1 MYIVKKGSDRLKD
14 YIVKAY
20 LEIGVYYLTPE
31 LGLRKQFSE
40 KVKWPAD
47 KCVKEDAQKYS
58 YTYKIEEFLRKEINM
73 TVKLKRRSNE
83 IVKEI
88 IIAPDFIEVYNLI
101 REGYRVIEVSDE
113 FHIYKEKWNL
123 EREE

>member
-1 MYIVKKGSDRLKD
+1 MKN

-20 LEIGVYYLTPE
+20 LETGTYYLTPE
-31 LGLRKQFSE
+31 LGLTTQLRE
-40 KVKWPAD
+40 KVKWPASEWNIETIN

-58 YTYKIEEFLRKEINM
+58 YTYEILEFYNENNDTNGIV
-73 TVKLKRRSNE
+73 VKLKRRSNE

-101 REGYRVIEVSDE
+101 KEGYRVIEVSDE
-113 FHIYKEKWNL
+113 FHTYKEKWK
-123 EREE
+123 EGD